1 MSVCNI
7 YKSQGNKPVFYTFSE
22 YMNDLVVNINND
34 GMSIARP
41 SRFLC
46 VKLVEDKIKDIN
58 IFLQNYYEDACCTL
72 RDTKDT
78 NAEDYRKYL
87 LGGLINGLYNK
98 GFIDTSVH
106 NVDLVRD
113 PVNKEFIE
121 EININNIACE
131 DIDLFGDG
139 TIDGMK
145 YDEILCYLNP
155 STSNNRSLSLD
166 ESRKKPVSKSSTN
179 GQYIIAGYER
189 EADRIEGIDYVSQ
202 LKPDAEGNLP
212 QFPLCT
218 ISDPNSGSANITSF
232 EFNAIIVLYDVT
244 LGKEDNSPI
253 ENIPLGIYINP
264 NTITKYVNN
273 NNIYDQGTSYAL
285 RIAMRFATTYDGSIY
300 IEDTNTY
307 DETRDISSL
316 VSVADRLSKTI
327 DQMFE
332 MTRKFNE
339 YFEETR
345 GMITAIRNSAS
356 TSNWKSYGDS
366 KTYNNY

>member
-46 VKLVEDKIKDIN
+46 IKLDKDKISDIN
-58 IFLQNYYEDACCTL
+58 VFLQNYYEDACCTL

-87 LGGLINGLYNK
+87 LGGLIDGLK
-98 GFIDTSVH
+98 EKKFIDETVH
-106 NVDLVRD
+106 GIDGNS
-113 PVNKEFIE
+113 
-121 EININNIACE
+121 INNIACG

-145 YDEILCYLNP
+145 YDEIICYLNP
-155 STSNNRSLSLD
+155 STSNNRSLNLD
-166 ESRKKPVSKSSTN
+166 TDRVRAIDKSSISADPK
-179 GQYIIAGYER
+179 YIVGYSR
-189 EADRIEGIDYVSQ
+189 EADRIDDIDKGGNIDYKSQ
-202 LKPDAEGNLP
+202 IKQDAEGRWP

-218 ISDPNSGSANITSF
+218 IGDPSSSANIESF
-232 EFNAIIVLYDVT
+232 DFNAIIVLYDVI

-273 NNIYDQGTSYAL
+273 NDIYNQGTSYAL

-300 IEDTNTY
+300 IEDTNAY

-332 MTRKFNE
+332 MTRKFND
-339 YFEETR
+339 YTNATR
-345 GMITAIRNSAS
+345 DILTAIRNSAS

>member
-46 VKLVEDKIKDIN
+46 VKLNNIN
-58 IFLQNYYEDACCTL
+58 NINVFLQNYYEDACCTL
-72 RDTKDT
+72 RDKNVT
-78 NAEDYRKYL
+78 DYRKYL
-87 LGGLINGLYNK
+87 LGGLIDGLIKK
-98 GFIDTSVH
+98 GFINESD
-106 NVDLVRD
+106 
-113 PVNKEFIE
+113 
-121 EININNIACE
+121 INNIACE

-155 STSNNRSLSLD
+155 STSNNRSLNLD
-166 ESRKKPVSKSSTN
+166 RDDIKIIDKISTPEN
-179 GQYIIAGYER
+179 PQYITGYSR
-189 EADRIEGIDYVSQ
+189 EADRIEGIGYVS
-202 LKPDAEGNLP
+202 LLNNDK
-212 QFPLCT
+212 FPLCT
-218 ISDPNSGSANITSF
+218 ISDPNNHANEPSF

-264 NTITKYVNN
+264 NTIAKYVNN
-273 NNIYDQGTSYAL
+273 NDIYNQGTSYAL

-300 IEDTNTY
+300 IEDTNAY

-332 MTRKFNE
+332 MTRKFND
-339 YFEETR
+339 YTNATR
-345 GMITAIRNSAS
+345 DILTAIRNSAS

-366 KTYNNY
+366 KTHNNY

>member
-46 VKLVEDKIKDIN
+46 IKLKSIENIN
-58 IFLQNYYEDACCTL
+58 KFLQNYYEDACCTL
-72 RDTKDT
+72 RDT
-78 NAEDYRKYL
+78 NVENYRKYL
-87 LGGLINGLYNK
+87 LGGLIRGLKEK
-98 GFIDTSVH
+98 GFIDAA
-106 NVDLVRD
+106 D
-113 PVNKEFIE
+113 
-121 EININNIACE
+121 INNVACE

-155 STSNNRSLSLD
+155 STSNNRSLNLD
-166 ESRKKPVSKSSTN
+166 EADVRIINKSSTPGN
-179 GQYIIAGYER
+179 PQYITGYGR
-189 EADRIEGIDYVSQ
+189 PADRIEGIDYVSQ
-202 LKPDAEGNLP
+202 LNNDK
-212 QFPLCT
+212 FPLCT
-218 ISDPNSGSANITSF
+218 IGNPNSNSANVTSF
-232 EFNAIIVLYDVT
+232 EFNAVIVLYDIT
-244 LGKEDNSPI
+244 LGKDDNNPI

-273 NNIYDQGTSYAL
+273 NDIYNQGTSYAL

-300 IEDTNTY
+300 IEDTNAY

-316 VSVADRLSKTI
+316 VSVADRLSRTI

-332 MTRKFNE
+332 MTRKFND
-339 YFEETR
+339 YTNATR
-345 GMITAIRNSAS
+345 DMLTSIKNSAS
-356 TSNWKSYGDS
+356 TSSWKSYGDS

>member
-46 VKLVEDKIKDIN
+46 LKLKSAENIN
-58 IFLQNYYEDACCTL
+58 VFLQNYYEDACCAL
-72 RDTKDT
+72 RDKNVT
-78 NAEDYRKYL
+78 NVTNVTDYRKYL
-87 LGGLINGLYNK
+87 LGGLIDGLIKK
-98 GFIDTSVH
+98 GFINESD
-106 NVDLVRD
+106 
-113 PVNKEFIE
+113 
-121 EININNIACE
+121 INNIACE

-145 YDEILCYLNP
+145 YDEIICYLNP
-155 STSNNRSLSLD
+155 STSNNRSLNLD
-166 ESRKKPVSKSSTN
+166 RDDIKIIDKISTPDN
-179 GQYIIAGYER
+179 PKYIAGYER

-202 LKPDAEGNLP
+202 LNELDTEGNFNSP
-212 QFPLCT
+212 RFPLCT
-218 ISDPNSGSANITSF
+218 ISDPNSNSSNIASF
-232 EFNAIIVLYDVT
+232 KFNAIIVLYDVT

-273 NNIYDQGTSYAL
+273 NDIYNQGTSYAL

-332 MTRKFNE
+332 MTRKFND
-339 YFEETR
+339 YTNATR
-345 GMITAIRNSAS
+345 DILTAIRNSAS

>member
-46 VKLVEDKIKDIN
+46 IKLKSIENIN
-58 IFLQNYYEDACCTL
+58 KFLQNYYEDACCTL
-72 RDTKDT
+72 RDT
-78 NAEDYRKYL
+78 NVENYRKYL
-87 LGGLINGLYNK
+87 LGGLIRGLYNK
-98 GFIDTSVH
+98 GFIDDTSH
-106 NVDLVRD
+106 NVRVVHD
-113 PVNKEFIE
+113 PVNEEFIK
-121 EININNIACE
+121 EIDINNIACE

-155 STSNNRSLSLD
+155 STSNNRSLNLD
-166 ESRKKPVSKSSTN
+166 EADARIINKSSTPGN
-179 GQYIIAGYER
+179 PQYIAGYGR
-189 EADRIEGIDYVSQ
+189 PADRIEGIDYVSQ
-202 LKPDAEGNLP
+202 LNNDK
-212 QFPLCT
+212 FPLCT
-218 ISDPNSGSANITSF
+218 IGNPNSNSANVTSF
-232 EFNAIIVLYDVT
+232 EFNAVIVLYDIT
-244 LGKEDNSPI
+244 LGKDDNNPI

-273 NNIYDQGTSYAL
+273 NDIYNQGTSYAL

-300 IEDTNTY
+300 INDTNAY

-332 MTRKFNE
+332 MTRKFND
-339 YFEETR
+339 YTNATR
-345 GMITAIRNSAS
+345 DMLTSIKNSAS
-356 TSNWKSYGDS
+356 TSSWKSYGDS

>member
-46 VKLVEDKIKDIN
+46 LKLKSTENIN
-58 IFLQNYYEDACCTL
+58 VFLQNYYEDACCTL
-72 RDTKDT
+72 RDKNVT
-78 NAEDYRKYL
+78 NYRKYL
-87 LGGLINGLYNK
+87 LGGLIDGLIKK
-98 GFIDTSVH
+98 GFINESD
-106 NVDLVRD
+106 
-113 PVNKEFIE
+113 
-121 EININNIACE
+121 INNIACE

-155 STSNNRSLSLD
+155 STSNNYSLSLD
-166 ESRKKPVSKSSTN
+166 RDDIKIIDKISTPDN
-179 GQYIIAGYER
+179 PKYIAGYER
-189 EADRIEGIDYVSQ
+189 EADRIEGIDYVS
-202 LKPDAEGNLP
+202 LLNNDK
-212 QFPLCT
+212 FPLCA
-218 ISDPNSGSANITSF
+218 ISDPNSNSSNIASF

-273 NNIYDQGTSYAL
+273 NDIYNQGTSYAL

-332 MTRKFNE
+332 MTRKFND
-339 YFEETR
+339 YTNATR
-345 GMITAIRNSAS
+345 DVLTAIRNSAS

>member
-46 VKLVEDKIKDIN
+46 IKLKSIENIN
-58 IFLQNYYEDACCTL
+58 KFLQNYYEDACCTL
-72 RDTKDT
+72 RDT
-78 NAEDYRKYL
+78 NVENYRKYL
-87 LGGLINGLYNK
+87 LGGLIRGLKKK
-98 GFIDTSVH
+98 GFIDAA
-106 NVDLVRD
+106 D
-113 PVNKEFIE
+113 
-121 EININNIACE
+121 INNVACE

-155 STSNNRSLSLD
+155 STSNNCSLNLD
-166 ESRKKPVSKSSTN
+166 EADARIINKSSTPGN
-179 GQYIIAGYER
+179 PQYIAGYSR
-189 EADRIEGIDYVSQ
+189 PADRIEGIDYVSQ
-202 LKPDAEGNLP
+202 LNNDK
-212 QFPLCT
+212 FPLCT
-218 ISDPNSGSANITSF
+218 ISNPNSNSANITSF
-232 EFNAIIVLYDVT
+232 EFNAVIVLYDIT
-244 LGKEDNSPI
+244 LGKDDNNPI

-273 NNIYDQGTSYAL
+273 NDIYNQGTSYAL

-300 IEDTNTY
+300 IKDTNAY

-316 VSVADRLSKTI
+316 VSVADRLSRTI

-332 MTRKFNE
+332 MTRKFND
-339 YFEETR
+339 YTNATR
-345 GMITAIRNSAS
+345 DMLTSIRNSAS

>member
-34 GMSIARP
+34 GMSVARP

-46 VKLVEDKIKDIN
+46 LKLNKDKIKDIN
-58 IFLQNYYEDACCTL
+58 VFLQNYYEDACCTL
-72 RDTKDT
+72 RDKNVT
-78 NAEDYRKYL
+78 DYRKYL
-87 LGGLINGLYNK
+87 LGGLIDGLIKK
-98 GFIDTSVH
+98 GFINESD
-106 NVDLVRD
+106 
-113 PVNKEFIE
+113 
-121 EININNIACE
+121 INNIACE

-145 YDEILCYLNP
+145 YDEIICYLNP
-155 STSNNRSLSLD
+155 STSNNRSLNLD
-166 ESRKKPVSKSSTN
+166 RDDIIIDKISTPEN
-179 GQYIIAGYER
+179 SQYIAGYSR
-189 EADRIEGIDYVSQ
+189 EADRIEGIDYVS
-202 LKPDAEGNLP
+202 LLNNDK
-212 QFPLCT
+212 FSLCT
-218 ISDPNSGSANITSF
+218 IGDPNSNSANITSF

-273 NNIYDQGTSYAL
+273 NDIYNQGTSYAL

-300 IEDTNTY
+300 VEDTNTY

-332 MTRKFNE
+332 MTRKFND
-339 YFEETR
+339 YTNATR
-345 GMITAIRNSAS
+345 DILTAIRNSAS

-366 KTYNNY
+366 KTHNNY

>member
-34 GMSIARP
+34 GISIARP

-46 VKLVEDKIKDIN
+46 VKLNNIN
-58 IFLQNYYEDACCTL
+58 NINVFLQNYYEDACCTL
-72 RDTKDT
+72 RDKNVT
-78 NAEDYRKYL
+78 NVTNVTDYRKYL
-87 LGGLINGLYNK
+87 LGGLIHGLVNK
-98 GFIDTSVH
+98 GFIDT
-106 NVDLVRD
+106 DA
-113 PVNKEFIE
+113 
-121 EININNIACE
+121 INNIACE

-145 YDEILCYLNP
+145 YDEIICYLNP
-155 STSNNRSLSLD
+155 STSNNRSLNLD
-166 ESRKKPVSKSSTN
+166 ADNVRIIDKISTPEN
-179 GQYIIAGYER
+179 PKYITGYDR
-189 EADRIEGIDYVSQ
+189 EVDRIEGIDYVS
-202 LKPDAEGNLP
+202 LLNKDK
-212 QFPLCT
+212 FPFCT

-232 EFNAIIVLYDVT
+232 DFNAVIVLYDVT

-273 NNIYDQGTSYAL
+273 NDIYNQGTSYAL

-332 MTRKFNE
+332 MTRKFND
-339 YFEETR
+339 YTNATR
-345 GMITAIRNSAS
+345 DILTAIRNSAS

>member
-46 VKLVEDKIKDIN
+46 IKLDEEKINGIN
-58 IFLQNYYEDACCTL
+58 VFLQNYYEDACCTL
-72 RDTKDT
+72 RDTSVDT
-78 NAEDYRKYL
+78 NVDNYRKYL
-87 LGGLINGLYNK
+87 LGGLIHGLINK
-98 GFIDTSVH
+98 GFIDA
-106 NVDLVRD
+106 DA
-113 PVNKEFIE
+113 
-121 EININNIACE
+121 INNIACE

-145 YDEILCYLNP
+145 YDEIICYLNP
-155 STSNNRSLSLD
+155 STSNNRSLILD
-166 ESRKKPVSKSSTN
+166 MDRTRAIDKSSISADP
-179 GQYIIAGYER
+179 QYIAGYSRGE
-189 EADRIEGIDYVSQ
+189 DRVEGDEFYKSQ
-202 LKPDAEGNLP
+202 IKQDAEGGWP

-218 ISDPNSGSANITSF
+218 ISDPNSNSANESFF
-232 EFNAIIVLYDVT
+232 EFNAVIVLYDIT
-244 LGKEDNSPI
+244 LGKDDNSPI

-264 NTITKYVNN
+264 NPIIKYVNN
-273 NNIYDQGTSYAL
+273 NDIYNQGTSYAL
-285 RIAMRFATTYDGSIY
+285 RIAMRFATTYDGRMF
-300 IEDTNTY
+300 IEDTNAY

-316 VSVADRLSKTI
+316 VSVADRLSKAI

-332 MTRKFNE
+332 MTRKFNK
-339 YFEETR
+339 YTETTSD
-345 GMITAIRNSAS
+345 MITAIKNSAS
-356 TSNWKSYGDS
+356 TTKWQTYGDN

>member
-46 VKLVEDKIKDIN
+46 IKLKSIENIN
-58 IFLQNYYEDACCTL
+58 KFLQNYYEDACCTL
-72 RDTKDT
+72 RDT
-78 NAEDYRKYL
+78 NVENYRKYL
-87 LGGLINGLYNK
+87 LGGLIHGLKEK
-98 GFIDTSVH
+98 GFIDETA
-106 NVDLVRD
+106 
-113 PVNKEFIE
+113 
-121 EININNIACE
+121 INNIACE

-145 YDEILCYLNP
+145 YDEIICYLNP
-155 STSNNRSLSLD
+155 SISNNRSLNLD
-166 ESRKKPVSKSSTN
+166 MDDVKIIDKISTPGN
-179 GQYIIAGYER
+179 PQYIAGYDR
-189 EADRIEGIDYVSQ
+189 EADRIEGINYVSQ
-202 LKPDAEGNLP
+202 LNELDDEGNFNSP
-212 QFPLCT
+212 RFPLCT
-218 ISDPNSGSANITSF
+218 ISDPNSNSANITSF
-232 EFNAIIVLYDVT
+232 EFNAIIVLYDIT
-244 LGKEDNSPI
+244 LGKDDNDPI

-273 NNIYDQGTSYAL
+273 NDIYNQGTSYAL

-300 IEDTNTY
+300 IEDTNAY

-316 VSVADRLSKTI
+316 VSIADRLSRTI

-332 MTRKFNE
+332 MTRKFND
-339 YFEETR
+339 YTNATR
-345 GMITAIRNSAS
+345 DMLTSIRNSAS

>member
-46 VKLVEDKIKDIN
+46 VKLNNIN
-58 IFLQNYYEDACCTL
+58 NINVFLQNYYEDACCTL
-72 RDTKDT
+72 RDKNVT
-78 NAEDYRKYL
+78 DYRKYL
-87 LGGLINGLYNK
+87 LGGLIHGLVNK
-98 GFIDTSVH
+98 GFIDA
-106 NVDLVRD
+106 DA
-113 PVNKEFIE
+113 
-121 EININNIACE
+121 INNIACE

-145 YDEILCYLNP
+145 YDEIICYLNP
-155 STSNNRSLSLD
+155 STSNNRSLNLD
-166 ESRKKPVSKSSTN
+166 ADNVRIIDKISTPDN
-179 GQYIIAGYER
+179 PKYIAGYER
-189 EADRIEGIDYVSQ
+189 PADRIEGIDYVSQ
-202 LKPDAEGNLP
+202 LNELDTEGNFNSP

-218 ISDPNSGSANITSF
+218 IGDPNSNSSNIASF
-232 EFNAIIVLYDVT
+232 EFNAIIVLYNVT

-273 NNIYDQGTSYAL
+273 NDIYNQGTSYAL

-332 MTRKFNE
+332 MTRKFND
-339 YFEETR
+339 YTNATR
-345 GMITAIRNSAS
+345 DILTAIRNSAS

>member
-46 VKLVEDKIKDIN
+46 VKLNNIN
-58 IFLQNYYEDACCTL
+58 NINVFLQNYYEDACCTL
-72 RDTKDT
+72 RDKNVT
-78 NAEDYRKYL
+78 DYRKYL
-87 LGGLINGLYNK
+87 LGGLIDGLIKK
-98 GFIDTSVH
+98 GFINESD
-106 NVDLVRD
+106 
-113 PVNKEFIE
+113 
-121 EININNIACE
+121 INNIACE

-145 YDEILCYLNP
+145 YDEIICYLNP
-155 STSNNRSLSLD
+155 STSNNRSLNLD
-166 ESRKKPVSKSSTN
+166 RDDIKIIDKISTPGN
-179 GQYIIAGYER
+179 PQYIAGYSR
-189 EADRIEGIDYVSQ
+189 EADRIEGIDYVS
-202 LKPDAEGNLP
+202 LLNNDK
-212 QFPLCT
+212 FPLCT
-218 ISDPNSGSANITSF
+218 ISDPNSNHANEPSF

-244 LGKEDNSPI
+244 LGKEDNDLI

-273 NNIYDQGTSYAL
+273 NDIYNQGTSYAL

-300 IEDTNTY
+300 IEDTNAY

-332 MTRKFNE
+332 MTRKFND
-339 YFEETR
+339 YTNATR
-345 GMITAIRNSAS
+345 DILTAIRNSAS

-366 KTYNNY
+366 KTHNNY

>member
-34 GMSIARP
+34 GMSVARP

-46 VKLVEDKIKDIN
+46 LKLNKDKIKDIN
-58 IFLQNYYEDACCTL
+58 VFLQNYYEDACCTL
-72 RDTKDT
+72 RDTNVDTKVDT
-78 NAEDYRKYL
+78 NAENYRKYL
-87 LGGLINGLYNK
+87 LGGLINGLVNK
-98 GFIDTSVH
+98 GFIDA
-106 NVDLVRD
+106 DA
-113 PVNKEFIE
+113 
-121 EININNIACE
+121 INNIACE

-145 YDEILCYLNP
+145 YDEIICYLNP
-155 STSNNRSLSLD
+155 STSNNRSLILD
-166 ESRKKPVSKSSTN
+166 TDRVRAIDKSSISADPK
-179 GQYIIAGYER
+179 YIVGYSR
-189 EADRIEGIDYVSQ
+189 EADRIDDIDKGGNIDYKSQ
-202 LKPDAEGNLP
+202 IKQDAEGRWP

-218 ISDPNSGSANITSF
+218 IGDPNSNSTNIAFF

-273 NNIYDQGTSYAL
+273 NVIYNQGTSYAL

-300 IEDTNTY
+300 IEDTNAY

-332 MTRKFNE
+332 MTRKFND
-339 YFEETR
+339 YTNATR
-345 GMITAIRNSAS
+345 DILTAIRNSAS

-366 KTYNNY
+366 KTHNNY

>member
-46 VKLVEDKIKDIN
+46 LKLKSIENIN
-58 IFLQNYYEDACCTL
+58 KFLQNYYEDACCTL
-72 RDTKDT
+72 RDT
-78 NAEDYRKYL
+78 NVENYRKYL
-87 LGGLINGLYNK
+87 LGGLIRGLKEK
-98 GFIDTSVH
+98 GFIDAAA
-106 NVDLVRD
+106 
-113 PVNKEFIE
+113 
-121 EININNIACE
+121 INNIACE

-139 TIDGMK
+139 TIDGMQ

-155 STSNNRSLSLD
+155 STSNNRSLNLD
-166 ESRKKPVSKSSTN
+166 EADVRIINKSSTS
-179 GQYIIAGYER
+179 GTPQYIAGYGR
-189 EADRIEGIDYVSQ
+189 PADRIEGIDYVSQ
-202 LKPDAEGNLP
+202 LNNDK
-212 QFPLCT
+212 FPLCT
-218 ISDPNSGSANITSF
+218 IGNPNSNSANVASF
-232 EFNAIIVLYDVT
+232 EFNAVIVLYDIT
-244 LGKEDNSPI
+244 LGKDDNNPI

-273 NNIYDQGTSYAL
+273 NDIYNQGTSYAL

-300 IEDTNTY
+300 IEDTNAY

-316 VSVADRLSKTI
+316 VSVADRLSRTI

-332 MTRKFNE
+332 MTRKFND
-339 YFEETR
+339 YTNATR
-345 GMITAIRNSAS
+345 DILTAIRNSAS

>member
-46 VKLVEDKIKDIN
+46 IKLKSIENIN
-58 IFLQNYYEDACCTL
+58 KFLQNYYEDACCTL
-72 RDTKDT
+72 RDT
-78 NAEDYRKYL
+78 NVENYRKYL
-87 LGGLINGLYNK
+87 LGGLIRGLKEK
-98 GFIDTSVH
+98 GFIDATA
-106 NVDLVRD
+106 
-113 PVNKEFIE
+113 
-121 EININNIACE
+121 INNIACE

-155 STSNNRSLSLD
+155 STSNNRSLNLD
-166 ESRKKPVSKSSTN
+166 EADVRIINKSSTPDN
-179 GQYIIAGYER
+179 PQYIAGYGR
-189 EADRIEGIDYVSQ
+189 PADRIAGIDYVSQ
-202 LKPDAEGNLP
+202 LNNDK
-212 QFPLCT
+212 FPLCT
-218 ISDPNSGSANITSF
+218 IGDPNSNSANEPSF

-273 NNIYDQGTSYAL
+273 NVIYNQGTSYAL

-300 IEDTNTY
+300 IEDTNAY

-332 MTRKFNE
+332 MTRKFND
-339 YFEETR
+339 YTNATR
-345 GMITAIRNSAS
+345 DMLTSIRNSAS
-356 TSNWKSYGDS
+356 ASSWKSYGDS

>member
-46 VKLVEDKIKDIN
+46 LKLDEEKINDIN
-58 IFLQNYYEDACCTL
+58 VFLQNYYEDACCTL
-72 RDTKDT
+72 RDTSVDT
-78 NAEDYRKYL
+78 NVDNYRKYL
-87 LGGLINGLYNK
+87 LGGLIHGLVNK
-98 GFIDTSVH
+98 GFIDKTVH
-106 NVDLVRD
+106 GTD
-113 PVNKEFIE
+113 KTA
-121 EININNIACE
+121 INNIACE

-155 STSNNRSLSLD
+155 STSNNRSLNLD
-166 ESRKKPVSKSSTN
+166 EADVRIINKSSTSGN
-179 GQYIIAGYER
+179 PQYIAGYGR
-189 EADRIEGIDYVSQ
+189 PADRIEGIDYVSQ
-202 LKPDAEGNLP
+202 LNNDK
-212 QFPLCT
+212 FPLCT
-218 ISDPNSGSANITSF
+218 IGNPNSNSANVTSF
-232 EFNAIIVLYDVT
+232 EFNAVIVLYDIT
-244 LGKEDNSPI
+244 LGKDDNDPI

-273 NNIYDQGTSYAL
+273 NDIYNQGTSYAL

-300 IEDTNTY
+300 IEDTNAY

-316 VSVADRLSKTI
+316 VSVADRLSRTI

-332 MTRKFNE
+332 MTRRFND
-339 YFEETR
+339 YTNATR
-345 GMITAIRNSAS
+345 DMLTSIKNSAS
-356 TSNWKSYGDS
+356 TSSWKSYGDS

>member
-34 GMSIARP
+34 GMSVARP

-46 VKLVEDKIKDIN
+46 VKLNNIN
-58 IFLQNYYEDACCTL
+58 NINVFLQNYYEDACCTL
-72 RDTKDT
+72 RDKNVT
-78 NAEDYRKYL
+78 DYRKYL
-87 LGGLINGLYNK
+87 LGGLIDGLIKK
-98 GFIDTSVH
+98 GFINESD
-106 NVDLVRD
+106 
-113 PVNKEFIE
+113 
-121 EININNIACE
+121 INNIACE

-145 YDEILCYLNP
+145 YDEIICYLNP
-155 STSNNRSLSLD
+155 STSNNRSLNLD
-166 ESRKKPVSKSSTN
+166 RDDIIIDKISTPEN
-179 GQYIIAGYER
+179 SQYIAGYSR
-189 EADRIEGIDYVSQ
+189 EADRIEGIDYVS
-202 LKPDAEGNLP
+202 LLNNDK
-212 QFPLCT
+212 FSLCT
-218 ISDPNSGSANITSF
+218 IGDPNSNSANITSF

-273 NNIYDQGTSYAL
+273 NDIYNQGTSYAL
-285 RIAMRFATTYDGSIY
+285 RIAMRFAATYDGSIY
-300 IEDTNTY
+300 IEDTNAY

-332 MTRKFNE
+332 MTRKFND
-339 YFEETR
+339 YTNATR
-345 GMITAIRNSAS
+345 DILTAIRNSAS

-366 KTYNNY
+366 KTHNNY

>member
-7 YKSQGNKPVFYTFSE
+7 YKSPGEFTKPVFYTFSE

-46 VKLVEDKIKDIN
+46 IKLDKDKISDIN
-58 IFLQNYYEDACCTL
+58 VFLQNYYEDACCTL
-72 RDTKDT
+72 RDQNID
-78 NAEDYRKYL
+78 DYRKYL
-87 LGGLINGLYNK
+87 LGGLIHGLVNK
-98 GFIDTSVH
+98 GFIAAD
-106 NVDLVRD
+106 D
-113 PVNKEFIE
+113 
-121 EININNIACE
+121 INNIACE

-145 YDEILCYLNP
+145 YDEIICYLNP
-155 STSNNRSLSLD
+155 STSNNRSLNLD
-166 ESRKKPVSKSSTN
+166 TGITINKSSTPEN
-179 GQYIIAGYER
+179 PKYIAGYNR
-189 EADRIEGIDYVSQ
+189 EADRIDGIDYVS
-202 LKPDAEGNLP
+202 LLNNDE
-212 QFPLCT
+212 FPLCI
-218 ISDPNSGSANITSF
+218 ISDPNSNSANKPSF
-232 EFNAIIVLYDVT
+232 EFNAVIVLYDIT

-264 NTITKYVNN
+264 NPITKYVNN
-273 NNIYDQGTSYAL
+273 NDIYNQGTSYAL
-285 RIAMRFATTYDGSIY
+285 RIAMRFATTYDGRMF

-316 VSVADRLSKTI
+316 VSVADRLSKAI

-339 YFEETR
+339 YTDETR
-345 GMITAIRNSAS
+345 KMITAIMNSSS
-356 TSNWKSYGDS
+356 TSKWKTYGDDR
-366 KTYNNY
+366 TYNNY

>member
-7 YKSQGNKPVFYTFSE
+7 YKSPGEFTKPVFYTFSE

-46 VKLVEDKIKDIN
+46 IKLKSIENIN
-58 IFLQNYYEDACCTL
+58 KFLQNYYEDACCTL
-72 RDTKDT
+72 RD
-78 NAEDYRKYL
+78 NNVENYRKYL
-87 LGGLINGLYNK
+87 LGGLIRGLIKK
-98 GFIDTSVH
+98 GFINESD
-106 NVDLVRD
+106 
-113 PVNKEFIE
+113 
-121 EININNIACE
+121 INNIACE
-131 DIDLFGDG
+131 DIDLFGDS

-155 STSNNRSLSLD
+155 STSNNRSLNLD
-166 ESRKKPVSKSSTN
+166 ADNVRIIDKISTPGN
-179 GQYIIAGYER
+179 PQYIAGYDR
-189 EADRIEGIDYVSQ
+189 EADRIDGIDYVSQ
-202 LKPDAEGNLP
+202 LNNDK
-212 QFPLCT
+212 FPLCT
-218 ISDPNSGSANITSF
+218 IGNPNSNSANITSF
-232 EFNAIIVLYDVT
+232 EFNAIIVLYDIT
-244 LGKEDNSPI
+244 LGKDDNDPI

-273 NNIYDQGTSYAL
+273 NNIYNQGTSYAL

-300 IEDTNTY
+300 IEDTNAY

-316 VSVADRLSKTI
+316 VSVADRLSRTI

-332 MTRKFNE
+332 MTRKFND
-339 YFEETR
+339 YTNATR
-345 GMITAIRNSAS
+345 DMLTSIKNSAS
-356 TSNWKSYGDS
+356 ASSWKSYGDS

>member
-34 GMSIARP
+34 GMSVAQP

-46 VKLVEDKIKDIN
+46 LKLNKDKIKDIN
-58 IFLQNYYEDACCTL
+58 VFLQNYYEDACCTL
-72 RDTKDT
+72 RDQNID
-78 NAEDYRKYL
+78 DYRKYL
-87 LGGLINGLYNK
+87 LGGLINGLVSK
-98 GFIDTSVH
+98 GFIAAD
-106 NVDLVRD
+106 D
-113 PVNKEFIE
+113 
-121 EININNIACE
+121 INNIACE

-145 YDEILCYLNP
+145 YDEIICYLNP
-155 STSNNRSLSLD
+155 STSNNRSLNLD
-166 ESRKKPVSKSSTN
+166 TDRVRAIDKSSISADPK
-179 GQYIIAGYER
+179 YIVGYSR
-189 EADRIEGIDYVSQ
+189 EADRIDDIDKGGNIDYKSQ
-202 LKPDAEGNLP
+202 IKQDAEGRWP

-218 ISDPNSGSANITSF
+218 ISDSNSSSANKPPF
-232 EFNAIIVLYDVT
+232 EFNAVIVLYDIT
-244 LGKEDNSPI
+244 LGKDDNNPI
-253 ENIPLGIYINP
+253 KNIPLGIYINP

-273 NNIYDQGTSYAL
+273 NVIYNQGTSYAL

-300 IEDTNTY
+300 VEDTNAY
-307 DETRDISSL
+307 DETRDINSL

-332 MTRKFNE
+332 MTRKFND
-339 YFEETR
+339 YTNATR
-345 GMITAIRNSAS
+345 DMLTSIKNSAS
-356 TSNWKSYGDS
+356 ASSWKSYGDS

>member
-46 VKLVEDKIKDIN
+46 VKLNNIN
-58 IFLQNYYEDACCTL
+58 NINVFLQNYYEDACCTL
-72 RDTKDT
+72 RDKNVT
-78 NAEDYRKYL
+78 DYRKYL
-87 LGGLINGLYNK
+87 LGGLIHGLVNK
-98 GFIDTSVH
+98 GFIDA
-106 NVDLVRD
+106 DA
-113 PVNKEFIE
+113 
-121 EININNIACE
+121 INNIACE

-145 YDEILCYLNP
+145 YDEIICYLNP
-155 STSNNRSLSLD
+155 STSNNRSLNLD
-166 ESRKKPVSKSSTN
+166 ADNVRIIDKISTPDN
-179 GQYIIAGYER
+179 PKYIAGYER
-189 EADRIEGIDYVSQ
+189 PADRIEGIDYVSQ
-202 LKPDAEGNLP
+202 LNELDTEGNFNSP

-218 ISDPNSGSANITSF
+218 IGDPNSNSSNIAPF

-273 NNIYDQGTSYAL
+273 NDIYNQGTSYAL

-332 MTRKFNE
+332 MTRKFND
-339 YFEETR
+339 YTNATR
-345 GMITAIRNSAS
+345 DILTAIRNSAS

>member
-34 GMSIARP
+34 GMSIAQP

-46 VKLVEDKIKDIN
+46 LNIKLENEEGVGIN
-58 IFLQNYYEDACCTL
+58 VFLQNYYEDACCTL

-87 LGGLINGLYNK
+87 LGGLIRGLKEK
-98 GFIDTSVH
+98 GFFIDETS
-106 NVDLVRD
+106 
-113 PVNKEFIE
+113 
-121 EININNIACE
+121 INNIACE

-155 STSNNRSLSLD
+155 STSNNCSLNLD
-166 ESRKKPVSKSSTN
+166 MSDVRAIDKSSTGGN
-179 GQYIIAGYER
+179 PLYIAGYSRSE
-189 EADRIEGIDYVSQ
+189 DRIDDIDKGGTINYKSQ
-202 LKPDAEGNLP
+202 LNELDSEGRLP
-212 QFPLCT
+212 QFPLCA
-218 ISDPNSGSANITSF
+218 ISDPNSSSANKPSF
-232 EFNAIIVLYDVT
+232 EFNAVIVLYDIT
-244 LGKEDNSPI
+244 LGNDDNGPI
-253 ENIPLGIYINP
+253 KNIPLGIYINP
-264 NTITKYVNN
+264 NPITKYINN
-273 NNIYDQGTSYAL
+273 NVIYNQGTSYAL
-285 RIAMRFATTYDGSIY
+285 RIAMRFATTYDGRMF
-300 IEDTNTY
+300 IEDTNAY

-332 MTRKFNE
+332 MTRKFNDYTNATHE
-339 YFEETR
+339 
-345 GMITAIRNSAS
+345 MVTAIRNSS
-356 TSNWKSYGDS
+356 YTSKWQTYRDN

>member
-46 VKLVEDKIKDIN
+46 LKLKSTENIN
-58 IFLQNYYEDACCTL
+58 VFLQNYYEDACCTL
-72 RDTKDT
+72 RDTNVDT
-78 NAEDYRKYL
+78 NVENYRKYL
-87 LGGLINGLYNK
+87 LGGLINGLVNK
-98 GFIDTSVH
+98 GFIDA
-106 NVDLVRD
+106 DA
-113 PVNKEFIE
+113 
-121 EININNIACE
+121 INNIACE

-145 YDEILCYLNP
+145 YDEIICYLNP
-155 STSNNRSLSLD
+155 STSNNRSLILD
-166 ESRKKPVSKSSTN
+166 TDRVRTINKISTPEN
-179 GQYIIAGYER
+179 PKYIAGYSR
-189 EADRIEGIDYVSQ
+189 EADRIEGIDYVS
-202 LKPDAEGNLP
+202 LLNNDK
-212 QFPLCT
+212 FPLCT
-218 ISDPNSGSANITSF
+218 IGDPNSNSANEPSF

-253 ENIPLGIYINP
+253 KDIPLGIYINP

-273 NNIYDQGTSYAL
+273 NDIYNQGTSYAL

-300 IEDTNTY
+300 IEDTNAY
-307 DETRDISSL
+307 DETRDINSL

-332 MTRKFNE
+332 MTRKFND
-339 YFEETR
+339 YTNATR
-345 GMITAIRNSAS
+345 DILTAIRNSAS

>member
-7 YKSQGNKPVFYTFSE
+7 YKSPIDASGEFTKPVFYTFSE

-34 GMSIARP
+34 GMSVARP

-46 VKLVEDKIKDIN
+46 LSVKLENEDGVGIN
-58 IFLQNYYEDACCTL
+58 KFLQNYYEDACCTL

-87 LGGLINGLYNK
+87 LGGLIHGLVSK
-98 GFIDTSVH
+98 KFIAAD
-106 NVDLVRD
+106 D
-113 PVNKEFIE
+113 
-121 EININNIACE
+121 INNIACE

-155 STSNNRSLSLD
+155 STSNNRSLNLD
-166 ESRKKPVSKSSTN
+166 EADARIINKSSTPGN
-179 GQYIIAGYER
+179 PQYIAGYSR
-189 EADRIEGIDYVSQ
+189 EADRIEDIDYVS
-202 LKPDAEGNLP
+202 LLNNDK
-212 QFPLCT
+212 FPLCT
-218 ISDPNSGSANITSF
+218 IGDPNSNSANEPPF

-264 NTITKYVNN
+264 NPIKKYVNN
-273 NNIYDQGTSYAL
+273 NNIYNQGTSYAL

-300 IEDTNTY
+300 IEDTNAY

>member
-7 YKSQGNKPVFYTFSE
+7 YKSPVDASGEFTKPVFYTFSE

-46 VKLVEDKIKDIN
+46 LKLKDIKNN
-58 IFLQNYYEDACCTL
+58 IENINKFLQNYYEDACCTL
-72 RDTKDT
+72 RDT
-78 NAEDYRKYL
+78 NVENYRKYL
-87 LGGLINGLYNK
+87 LGGLIRGLKEK
-98 GFIDTSVH
+98 GFIDAT
-106 NVDLVRD
+106 D
-113 PVNKEFIE
+113 
-121 EININNIACE
+121 INNVACE

-155 STSNNRSLSLD
+155 STSNNRSLNLD
-166 ESRKKPVSKSSTN
+166 EADARIINKSSTPEN
-179 GQYIIAGYER
+179 PQYIAGYSR

-202 LKPDAEGNLP
+202 LNNDK
-212 QFPLCT
+212 FPLCT
-218 ISDPNSGSANITSF
+218 IGNPNSNSANVTSF
-232 EFNAIIVLYDVT
+232 EFNAIIVLYDIT
-244 LGKEDNSPI
+244 LGKDDNDLI

-273 NNIYDQGTSYAL
+273 NDIYNQGTSYAL
-285 RIAMRFATTYDGSIY
+285 RIVMRFATTYDGSIY
-300 IEDTNTY
+300 IEDTNAY

-316 VSVADRLSKTI
+316 VSVADRLSRTI

-332 MTRKFNE
+332 MTRKFND
-339 YFEETR
+339 YTNATR
-345 GMITAIRNSAS
+345 DMLTSIRNSAS
-356 TSNWKSYGDS
+356 ASSWKSYGDS

>member
-46 VKLVEDKIKDIN
+46 VKLNNIN
-58 IFLQNYYEDACCTL
+58 NINVFLQNYYEDACCTL
-72 RDTKDT
+72 RDKNVT
-78 NAEDYRKYL
+78 DYRKYL
-87 LGGLINGLYNK
+87 LGGLIHGLVNK
-98 GFIDTSVH
+98 GFIDA
-106 NVDLVRD
+106 DA
-113 PVNKEFIE
+113 
-121 EININNIACE
+121 INNIACE

-145 YDEILCYLNP
+145 YDEIICYLNP
-155 STSNNRSLSLD
+155 STSNNRSLNLD
-166 ESRKKPVSKSSTN
+166 ADNVRIIDKISTPDN
-179 GQYIIAGYER
+179 PKYIAGYER
-189 EADRIEGIDYVSQ
+189 PADRIEGIDYVSQ
-202 LKPDAEGNLP
+202 LNELDTEGNFNSP

-218 ISDPNSGSANITSF
+218 IGDPNSNSSNIASF
-232 EFNAIIVLYDVT
+232 EFNAIIVLYNVT

-273 NNIYDQGTSYAL
+273 NVIYNQGTSYAL

-332 MTRKFNE
+332 MTRKFND
-339 YFEETR
+339 YTNATR
-345 GMITAIRNSAS
+345 DILTAIRNSAS

>member
-46 VKLVEDKIKDIN
+46 LKLDEEKINDIN
-58 IFLQNYYEDACCTL
+58 VFLQNYYEDACCTL
-72 RDTKDT
+72 RDTSVDT
-78 NAEDYRKYL
+78 NVDNYRKYL
-87 LGGLINGLYNK
+87 LGGLIHGLVSKKFIAADDINK
-98 GFIDTSVH
+98 
-106 NVDLVRD
+106 
-113 PVNKEFIE
+113 
-121 EININNIACE
+121 IACE

-145 YDEILCYLNP
+145 YDEIICYLNP
-155 STSNNRSLSLD
+155 STSNNRSLILD
-166 ESRKKPVSKSSTN
+166 MDKARTIDKISTPEN
-179 GQYIIAGYER
+179 PKYITGYDR
-189 EADRIEGIDYVSQ
+189 EADRIEGIDYVS
-202 LKPDAEGNLP
+202 LLNKDK
-212 QFPLCT
+212 FPLCT
-218 ISDPNSGSANITSF
+218 IGDPNSNSSNIASF

-273 NNIYDQGTSYAL
+273 NDIYNQGTSYAL

-332 MTRKFNE
+332 MTRRFND
-339 YFEETR
+339 YTNATR
-345 GMITAIRNSAS
+345 DILTAIRNSAS

>member
-7 YKSQGNKPVFYTFSE
+7 YKSPGEFTKPVFYTFSD

-46 VKLVEDKIKDIN
+46 IKLDEEKINGIN
-58 IFLQNYYEDACCTL
+58 VFLQNYYEDACCTL

-87 LGGLINGLYNK
+87 LGGLIRGLK
-98 GFIDTSVH
+98 EKRFFIDETS
-106 NVDLVRD
+106 
-113 PVNKEFIE
+113 
-121 EININNIACE
+121 INNIACE

-145 YDEILCYLNP
+145 YDEIICYLNP
-155 STSNNRSLSLD
+155 STSNNRSLNLD
-166 ESRKKPVSKSSTN
+166 MSNVRTIDKSSTGGN
-179 GQYIIAGYER
+179 PLYIAGYSSDEN
-189 EADRIEGIDYVSQ
+189 RIDDIDNGGTINYKSQ
-202 LKPDAEGNLP
+202 LNELDAEGNFNSH

-218 ISDPNSGSANITSF
+218 ISDPNSNSANESSF
-232 EFNAIIVLYDVT
+232 EFNAVIVLYDIT
-244 LGKEDNSPI
+244 LGKDDNSPI

-264 NTITKYVNN
+264 NPIKKYINN
-273 NNIYDQGTSYAL
+273 NVIYNQGTSYAL

-300 IEDTNTY
+300 VEDTNAY

-332 MTRKFNE
+332 MTRKFNDYTNATHE
-339 YFEETR
+339 
-345 GMITAIRNSAS
+345 MVTAIRNS
-356 TSNWKSYGDS
+356 SYMSKWQTYRDN

>member
-7 YKSQGNKPVFYTFSE
+7 YKSQGNKPVFYSFSE

-34 GMSIARP
+34 GMSVARP

-87 LGGLINGLYNK
+87 LGGLIDGLIKK
-98 GFIDTSVH
+98 GFINESD
-106 NVDLVRD
+106 
-113 PVNKEFIE
+113 
-121 EININNIACE
+121 INNIVCE

-155 STSNNRSLSLD
+155 STSNNYSLNLD
-166 ESRKKPVSKSSTN
+166 KDDIKIIDKISTPEN
-179 GQYIIAGYER
+179 PQYIAGYSR
-189 EADRIEGIDYVSQ
+189 EADRIEGIDYVS
-202 LKPDAEGNLP
+202 LLNNDK
-212 QFPLCT
+212 FPLCT

-273 NNIYDQGTSYAL
+273 NDIYNQGTSYAL

-300 IEDTNTY
+300 INDTNAY

-332 MTRKFNE
+332 MTRKFNK

-345 GMITAIRNSAS
+345 GMITAIRNS
-356 TSNWKSYGDS
+356 TYTTKWQTYGDN

>member
-46 VKLVEDKIKDIN
+46 VKLNNIN
-58 IFLQNYYEDACCTL
+58 NINVFLQNYYEDACCTL
-72 RDTKDT
+72 RDKNVT
-78 NAEDYRKYL
+78 DYRKYL
-87 LGGLINGLYNK
+87 LGGLIDGLIKK
-98 GFIDTSVH
+98 GFINESD
-106 NVDLVRD
+106 
-113 PVNKEFIE
+113 
-121 EININNIACE
+121 INNIACE

-145 YDEILCYLNP
+145 YDEIICYLNP
-155 STSNNRSLSLD
+155 STSNNRSLNLD
-166 ESRKKPVSKSSTN
+166 RDDIIIDKISTPEN
-179 GQYIIAGYER
+179 SQYIAGYSR
-189 EADRIEGIDYVSQ
+189 EADRIEGIDYVS
-202 LKPDAEGNLP
+202 LLNNDK
-212 QFPLCT
+212 FSLCT
-218 ISDPNSGSANITSF
+218 IGDPNSNSANITSF

-273 NNIYDQGTSYAL
+273 NDIYNQGTSYAL

-300 IEDTNTY
+300 VEDTNTY

-332 MTRKFNE
+332 MTRKFND
-339 YFEETR
+339 YTNATR
-345 GMITAIRNSAS
+345 DILTAIRNSAS

-366 KTYNNY
+366 KTHNNY

>member
-1 MSVCNI
+1 
-7 YKSQGNKPVFYTFSE
+7 
-22 YMNDLVVNINND
+22 
-34 GMSIARP
+34 
-41 SRFLC
+41 
-46 VKLVEDKIKDIN
+46 
-58 IFLQNYYEDACCTL
+58 
-72 RDTKDT
+72 
-78 NAEDYRKYL
+78 
-87 LGGLINGLYNK
+87 
-98 GFIDTSVH
+98 
-106 NVDLVRD
+106 
-113 PVNKEFIE
+113 
-121 EININNIACE
+121 
-131 DIDLFGDG
+131 
-139 TIDGMK
+139 MK

-155 STSNNRSLSLD
+155 STSNNYSLNLD
-166 ESRKKPVSKSSTN
+166 EADARIINKSSTPEN
-179 GQYIIAGYER
+179 PQYIAGYSR
-189 EADRIEGIDYVSQ
+189 EADRIEGIDYVS
-202 LKPDAEGNLP
+202 LLNNDK
-212 QFPLCT
+212 FPLCT
-218 ISDPNSGSANITSF
+218 IGDPNSNSSNITSF

-273 NNIYDQGTSYAL
+273 NDIYNQGTSYAL

-332 MTRKFNE
+332 MTRKFND
-339 YFEETR
+339 YTNATR
-345 GMITAIRNSAS
+345 DILTAIRNSAS